1 MKLINRDNFFSVYCQ
16 VFTVV
21 GLFATLVDIVSYREV
36 NFTQFN
42 ILTIAVG
49 SLIGVAILSQ
59 SHRLYHLSPLKMILL
74 EYFVAAACMMGLT
87 WCTSLW
93 EPVHPHGYIDM
104 LTSFSLPYLGGS
116 LFYLHRLRQEVKK
129 QNQDIQLIRR
139 LHGEKKQ

>member
-1 MKLINRDNFFSVYCQ
+1 MKLINKENFFSVYCQ

-21 GLFATLVDIVSYREV
+21 GLFATLVDIFSYREV

-42 ILTIAVG
+42 ILAIAAG
-49 SLIGVAILSQ
+49 SLVGVVILSQ
-59 SHRLYHLSPLKMILL
+59 SYRLNHLSPLKVILL
-74 EYFVAAACMMGLT
+74 EYFVAAACMMALT

-93 EPVHPHGYIDM
+93 EPVHPHGYLDM
-104 LTSFSLPYLGGS
+104 LTTFSLPSLGGS
-116 LFYLHRLRQEVKK
+116 LFYMHRLKQEVKK